1 MEKLRVAAIGV
12 GGMGK
17 GHLDSIVA
25 NKSVIVKAVC
35 DSNQA
40 ALDAVTLPKV
50 RKYSDWRRLLDEE
63 ELDLLSV
70 CLPHY
75 LYPPVVIAAL
85 ERGLHVYKDKPFAKD
100 LADAREMA
108 AAAEKHGRRI
118 FIGAQRKFT
127 PSFLKAMD
135 IVKSGALGKIHFVR
149 GAIHYYWDNV
159 FTGQM
164 RWRGRREESGGIA
177 IIDSGYHILD
187 AVMAYC
193 GTPSSVYASTGSLR
207 AAKAGVYDIDD
218 KAALVLNFPDG
229 ALGALTIS
237 FATVPNEF
245 RVVLHG
251 QESTLDIDSSAM
263 RLYQADKLK
272 KTFTVND
279 AKTDTL
285 KTQFAHC
292 VKALRSGSPSLCDIE
307 QALEVQTVIEA
318 AYRSDKEKT
327 AIEIKPGPR

>member
-75 LYPPVVIAAL
+75 LYPPVVI
-85 ERGLHVYKDKPFAKD
+85 
-100 LADAREMA
+100 
-108 AAAEKHGRRI
+108 
-118 FIGAQRKFT
+118 
-127 PSFLKAMD
+127 
-135 IVKSGALGKIHFVR
+135 
-149 GAIHYYWDNV
+149 
-159 FTGQM
+159 
-164 RWRGRREESGGIA
+164 
-177 IIDSGYHILD
+177 
-187 AVMAYC
+187 
-193 GTPSSVYASTGSLR
+193 
-207 AAKAGVYDIDD
+207 
-218 KAALVLNFPDG
+218 G